1 MTPEQREQLDQLIKM
16 IKMLNHLKG
25 WMLTTDERNQIIF
38 YLEMLKDLAR
48 RLNGEWKKEV
58 EE

>member
-1 MTPEQREQLDQLIKM
+1 MTPEQREQLDQL

-48 RLNGEWKKEV
+48 RLSGEWKKG
-58 EE
+58 